1 MSCFWSQIFSEI
13 KVPWK
18 SQKYTKPLS
27 GEIFLLQGLQIIET
41 CQKSTL
47 AVAGYGNVIGDSFLW
62 NMFPEAYK
70 ICLLD
75 IHTTVNLLQGTHSII
90 YHSWPP
96 ISAFFL
102 VMLVDITRN
111 TKKVTWMKMSEKLF
125 QSANIEKSA
134 FMCKFEFMK
143 TYENCNSRCCSIFFI
158 TKFLEMLIFFW
169 GIRLND
175 LKGGC

>member
-1 MSCFWSQIFSEI
+1 
-13 KVPWK
+13 
-18 SQKYTKPLS
+18 
-27 GEIFLLQGLQIIET
+27 
-41 CQKSTL
+41 
-47 AVAGYGNVIGDSFLW
+47 
-62 NMFPEAYK
+62 MFPEAYE

-75 IHTTVNLLQGTHSII
+75 VHTTVNLLQGTHSII

-143 TYENCNSRCCSIFFI
+143 IYENCNSRCCSIFFI
-158 TKFLEMLIFFW
+158 TKFLEMLIFW
-169 GIRLND
+169 GGIRLND
-175 LKGGC
+175 LKCGCWYKYNGVLRTQRSFNTLWVLFSCMRKTETETNSINSLC